1 MKIFVDE
8 AELPGEPARAE
19 ASQTRC
25 PYMNIPLLSAIR
37 T

>member
-8 AELPGEPARAE
+8 AEFLGEPAGAE

-25 PYMNIPLLSAIR
+25 PYINIPLLSAIR